1 MSMYRIGL
9 DVGGTNTDAAI
20 LDITASDT
28 PGRCVLAPYKT
39 ANTTDITSSIEDSI
53 HAILAESRVEQGRVL
68 SATIGITHFIN
79 ALVEADSRRLDRVA
93 VVRLCGPF
101 ARQIPPFPISLS
113 VYEESWTEGHTI
125 SIAGV
130 KCSDIYETTHTIVGL
145 GITSVAIVGIFSPLD
160 HRGLQGKACKQLM
173 TSKAPK
179 FKVVCSHDTS
189 RTRFVERE
197 NAMILNATILKTS
210 TQVTRGFR
218 RAMAR
223 LGLHYPLFLSQ
234 NDGTIIDA
242 DTAARISV
250 KIFAY
255 IGSTTIGACA
265 RLPSGFPR
273 QAPGFVEV
281 GGVQTAFSMPEVVS
295 IGLGGGSIVQA
306 SGGASGG
313 VNVGPG
319 SVGHRIHEEAMVFG
333 GSTVTST
340 DIVVA
345 MGKACIGDATLVKY
359 LTPNIVN
366 SAHQEIKRMLENATD
381 QMKVSSAPVH
391 VLLVSGEVDSIE
403 LPEGHDERAIVVV
416 AQQRAIEETIAK
428 GALRDDVRIV
438 EIIQTSLQDMDN
450 GAMKLQVRAV
460 GSLAIPE
467 SRSGIL
473 GTGGRRRCNG
483 KGLLKNVSCLST
495 FSVYGYSLTPC
506 VLSDARGN
514 VSVVMNIDT
523 PTRLEKILRKT
534 ATELGLGYAVC
545 AKEEV

>member
-93 VVRLCGPF
+93 V
-101 ARQIPPFPISLS
+101 
-113 VYEESWTEGHTI
+113 
-125 SIAGV
+125 
-130 KCSDIYETTHTIVGL
+130 IYETTHTIVGL

-391 VLLVSGEVDSIE
+391 VLLVGGGSLLVTKDLDRVEKFIHRVSGEVDSIE

-467 SRSGIL
+467 SRLWFGAKVDLEMIAIGSGIL